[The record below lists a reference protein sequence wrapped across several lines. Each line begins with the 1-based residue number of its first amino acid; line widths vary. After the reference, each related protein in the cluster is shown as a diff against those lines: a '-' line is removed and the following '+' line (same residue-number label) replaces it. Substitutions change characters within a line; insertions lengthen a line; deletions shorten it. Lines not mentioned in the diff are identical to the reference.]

1 MLPSY
6 VIFCPIWYYLYNL
19 KNVKNTMNESYF
31 YLLRLLRRCS
41 SRFINCKNGTKSRKA
56 SYIEISQL
64 ICSANL
70 LTDFYIKGIL
80 VVIGLSW
87 AIKDTEIKDL
97 VMNIPGD
104 NYMFKVNDKNTR
116 TRCEICS
123 RLTIKIYIVKFEN
136 IWKTP
141 KVFW

>member
-6 VIFCPIWYYLYNL
+6 VIFCAIWYYLNNL

-31 YLLRLLRRCS
+31 YVLRLLRRCS
-41 SRFINCKNGTKSRKA
+41 SRFINCKNGTKA